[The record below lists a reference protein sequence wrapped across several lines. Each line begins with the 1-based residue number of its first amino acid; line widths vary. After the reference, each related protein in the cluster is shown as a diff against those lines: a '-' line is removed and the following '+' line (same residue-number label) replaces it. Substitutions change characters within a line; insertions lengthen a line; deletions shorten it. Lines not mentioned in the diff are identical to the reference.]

1 MRFTIVTSLFSHA
14 TLFLFLKMGIDGNSP
29 KKVNK
34 DKINQETP
42 ADNEAKDDEE
52 ENMINKIEVGNSKPL
67 NVKKGKFNKSP
78 STKKQGEY
86 RPNLSGGDKSEH
98 DLKETMIE
106 RTEEYLQNFF
116 LESFGRSSSTVF
128 DIVSKF
134 GELHKYENGDVIIKK
149 GVTGRGVFI
158 IMKGR
163 VCVTTSD
170 LSAVIEELKQGDVF
184 GEVSSIYDIAST
196 ANVVAMPDTEVVF
209 VPKREFGQMM
219 EEFESV
225 VDIIDWYIYRRYLPT
240 SDLIDTERVYRRTA
254 FSFLR
259 KSGFFS
265 AWPDNALKSLIMSL
279 EHRLVLLYP
288 TNSMII
294 VEGDPLNNMVLVL
307 KGSFTISHGSTI
319 RATVEISRT
328 SSHFMFGGLGITNE
342 DQSSSVSLKT
352 KSSCQVVLIPKGNVL
367 KVAEDFPALSQ
378 DLLERKREHNQF
390 IRSLGRLYRKYE
402 PDIQPEI
409 LAHLILKSDF
419 YTSKP
424 ESEIRIKVR
433 QGTYQDYETG
443 VKLFLDVE
451 RDTFEAFLV
460 ISGQVSFSYSGII
473 GRDHVLS
480 KEGVGVLEDILL
492 GSVEATCPC
501 LILKIPKN
509 IQRSAKELDNLELV

>member
-1 MRFTIVTSLFSHA
+1 M
-14 TLFLFLKMGIDGNSP
+14 KMGIDGNSP
-29 KKVNK
+29 KKANK
-34 DKINQETP
+34 DKINQEIP
-42 ADNEAKDDEE
+42 ADNEAKDNEE
-52 ENMINKIEVGNSKPL
+52 ENTVNKIEAGSGKPL

-78 STKKQGEY
+78 SSKKQGEY
-86 RPNLSGGDKSEH
+86 IQKISGGDKSEH
-98 DLKETMIE
+98 GLIEETIE

-149 GVTGRGVFI
+149 GATGRGVFI
-158 IMKGR
+158 IMKGH

-170 LSAVIEELKQGDVF
+170 SSTIIEELKQGDVF

-265 AWPDNALKSLIMSL
+265 AWPDNALKSLILSL
-279 EHRLVLLYP
+279 EHRLVLVYP
-288 TNSMII
+288 ANSMII
-294 VEGDPLNNMVLVL
+294 VEGDPLSNMVLVL
-307 KGSFTISHGSTI
+307 KGSFTIGHGSTI

-328 SSHFMFGGLGITNE
+328 STHFIFGGVGITNE

-352 KSSCQVVLIPKGNVL
+352 KSPCQVILIPKGNVL
-367 KVAEDFPALSQ
+367 NVVEDFPALSQ

-402 PDIQPEI
+402 PNLQPEI
-409 LAHLILKSDF
+409 LVHHILKSEF

-424 ESEIRIKVR
+424 ESEIQIKVR
-433 QGTYQDYETG
+433 QGTYQDYETEA
-443 VKLFLDVE
+443 KLFLDVE

-460 ISGQVSFSYSGII
+460 IIGQVSFSYIGGI
-473 GRDHVLS
+473 GRNHVLS
-480 KEGVGVLEDILL
+480 KGGVGVLKDILL

-501 LILKIPKN
+501 LILKIQKY
-509 IQRSAKELDNLELV
+509 IQRSAQELDNLELV